1 MKAKKDFPF
10 LPLFIM
16 AAASIVLFLPLR
28 IYQYFEILEPET
40 GFYQVKD
47 FSVYAM
53 YVLMLVT
60 VVFSVVT
67 SFINKKSLKNSDTLS
82 VKAGAVVYALTALG
96 FVADACSKALS
107 FVEIYDSYI
116 YNFKQSMLTHLSKE
130 GGVIFLA
137 QALFGIVSALY
148 FFALAAG
155 SVSKKDVSGSL
166 RFIAVAPSMWAA
178 MRLLY
183 RFKSTI
189 SFTNVSD
196 LLLELFAVVFV
207 MMFFFAFAQTMS
219 RVDKGESYWKIF
231 AYGIPAAV
239 FSVTC
244 FVPRAVV
251 NVVGKGELIPDGFA
265 PEICDLT
272 IAIMILTVLISKVSI
287 TATNKKS
294 D

>member
-53 YVLMLVT
+53 YALMLVV

-67 SFINKKSLKNSDTLS
+67 SLLNKKSLRNTDALS
-82 VKAGAVVYALTALG
+82 VKGGAVVYAITALG
-96 FVADACSKALS
+96 FVVDACANALE
-107 FVEIYDSYI
+107 FVEIYNSYV
-116 YNFKQSMLTHLSKE
+116 YNFKQTILAHLSKE

-137 QALFGIVSALY
+137 QAVFGIVSALY

-155 SVSKKDVSGSL
+155 TVSKKDVSSSL
-166 RFIAVAPSMWAA
+166 RFVAVAPSMWAA

-196 LLLELFAVVFV
+196 LLLELFAVVFM

-219 RVDKGESYWKIF
+219 KVDRGESYWKIF

-239 FSVTC
+239 FGVAC
-244 FVPRAVV
+244 FVPRAVLTA
-251 NVVGKGELIPDGFA
+251 VGQADLIPDGYS

-272 IAIMILTVLISKVSI
+272 VFVMILTVLTSKVSV
-287 TATNKKS
+287 AVANKKAN
-294 D
+294 

>member
-10 LPLFIM
+10 LPLFIV
-16 AAASIVLFLPLR
+16 AAVSIILFLPLR

-40 GFYQVKD
+40 GFYHVKD

-60 VVFSVVT
+60 VVFSIGT
-67 SFINKKSLKNSDTLS
+67 AFLNKKSLKNTDSLS
-82 VKAGAVVYALTALG
+82 VKGGAVVFGIAALG
-96 FVADACSKALS
+96 FVVDACGKSLE
-107 FVEIYDSYI
+107 FVEVYNSYV
-116 YNFKQSMLTHLSKE
+116 YNFRQTMLGYLSSE
-130 GGVIFLA
+130 GGIIFLA
-137 QALFGIVSALY
+137 QALLGLVSALY

-155 SVSKKDVSGSL
+155 VLSKKDVSSSL
-166 RFIAVAPSMWAA
+166 RFIAVAPSLWAA

-219 RVDKGESYWKIF
+219 KIDKGESYWKIF

-239 FSVTC
+239 FGISC
-244 FVPRAVV
+244 FVPRAVLV
-251 NVVGKGELIPDGFA
+251 AVGQAELIPAGYS
-265 PEICDLT
+265 PEVCDLT
-272 IAIMILTVLISKVSI
+272 IAVMILAVLISKVNI
-287 TATNKKS
+287 FVAKKS
-294 D
+294 N

>member
-10 LPLFIM
+10 LPLFIV
-16 AAASIVLFLPLR
+16 AAAAIVIFLPLR

-47 FSVYAM
+47 FSVYVM
-53 YVLMLVT
+53 YALMLIT
-60 VVFSVVT
+60 VGFSVAA
-67 SFINKKSLKNSDTLS
+67 SLLNKKSLRNTDALS
-82 VKAGAVVYALTALG
+82 PKGGAVVFGIAALG
-96 FVADACSKALS
+96 FVADACTNA
-107 FVEIYDSYI
+107 FAFIEIYESYV
-116 YNFKQSMLTHLSKE
+116 YNFSKSMLTHLSEE
-130 GGVIFLA
+130 GGIIFIA
-137 QALFGIVSALY
+137 QALFAIVSALY

-155 SVSKKDVSGSL
+155 SFAKKDVSASL
-166 RFIAVAPSMWAA
+166 RFIAVAPSLWAA

-219 RVDKGESYWKIF
+219 GVDKGESYWKIF

-239 FSVTC
+239 FSVAC
-244 FVPRAVV
+244 FVPRAVLTV
-251 NVVGKGELIPDGFA
+251 IGQAALIPQGYSV
-265 PEICDLT
+265 EICDIT
-272 IAIMILTVLISKVSI
+272 VAFMILAVIISKVSVS
-287 TATNKKS
+287 AANKKA

>member
-53 YVLMLVT
+53 YALMLVV

-67 SFINKKSLKNSDTLS
+67 SLLNKKSLRNTDALS
-82 VKAGAVVYALTALG
+82 VKGGAVVYAITALG
-96 FVADACSKALS
+96 FVVDACANALE
-107 FVEIYDSYI
+107 FVEIYNSYV
-116 YNFKQSMLTHLSKE
+116 YNFKQTILAHLSKE

-137 QALFGIVSALY
+137 QAVFGIVSALY

-155 SVSKKDVSGSL
+155 TVSKKDVSSSL
-166 RFIAVAPSMWAA
+166 RFVAVAPSMWAA

-196 LLLELFAVVFV
+196 LLLELFAVVFM

-219 RVDKGESYWKIF
+219 KVDRGESYWKIF

-239 FSVTC
+239 FGVAC
-244 FVPRAVV
+244 FVPRAVLTA
-251 NVVGKGELIPDGFA
+251 VGHADLIPDGYS

-272 IAIMILTVLISKVSI
+272 VFVMILTVLTSKVSV
-287 TATNKKS
+287 AVANKKAN
-294 D
+294 